1 MGALFSFVVVTLL
14 ILLAYVGSAVGL
26 QSFFGIAIP
35 YVAVLVFLVGVVYRV
50 LKWAKSPVPFAITT
64 TGGQQKSFDWIKHS
78 KLDNPSSGAGVVGR
92 MALEILLFRS
102 LFRNTK
108 SELKGGRLAYGSSK
122 WLWLGAIAF
131 HWSFLIVLL
140 RHTRLFATPIP
151 SFVGALES
159 LDGIFQIGAPRL
171 YLTGVI
177 LLAAVTY
184 LLLRRFYVRTVRYI
198 SLPSDYFPLF
208 LIIAVASTGILM
220 RYFFK
225 VDIVSVKELTM
236 GLATFSPV
244 VPAGVGA
251 IFYVHVFLVSALF
264 AYFPFSKLVHAG
276 GIYLSPTRNL
286 ANDSRAVR
294 HVNPWDYPVKVHTY
308 DEYEDEFREKM
319 IKAGIPVEH
328 YPAPIPE
335 ELPTPSPEDLEKEF
349 GDENAGVPVGEEE

>member
-1 MGALFSFVVVTLL
+1 MGALFSFVVVILL
-14 ILLAYVGSAVGL
+14 ILLAYVGVAAVGM
-26 QSFFGIAIP
+26 QSFFVIAIP
-35 YVAVLVFLVGVVYRV
+35 SVAVLVFLVGVVYRV
-50 LKWAKSPVPFAITT
+50 IKWGKSPVPFAITT
-64 TGGQQKSFDWIKHS
+64 TGGQQKSLEWIKQA
-78 KLDNPSSGAGVVGR
+78 KLDNPSSSTGVVGR

-108 SELKGGRLAYGSSK
+108 SELRDGRLAYGSGK
-122 WLWLGAIAF
+122 WLWLAAMAF

-140 RHTRLFATPIP
+140 RHVRLFETPVP
-151 SFVGALES
+151 SFVNLLES
-159 LDGIFQIGAPRL
+159 LDGFLQIGAPRL
-171 YLTGVI
+171 FLTGVI
-177 LLAAVTY
+177 LLLAVTY
-184 LLLRRFYVRTVRYI
+184 LLLRRFYVRQVRYI
-198 SLPSDYFPLF
+198 SLAADYFPLF

-236 GLATFSPV
+236 GLVSFNPT

-251 IFYVHVFLVSALF
+251 IFYVHVFLVSTLF
-264 AYFPFSKLVHAG
+264 AYFPFSKLMHAG

-328 YPAPIPE
+328 YPAPSPE
-335 ELPTPSPEDLEKEF
+335 ELEKEF
-349 GDENAGVPVGEEE
+349 GDKDAGVPAGKEE